1 MMIRLLMAFAAC
13 SVFACEASAWSF
25 ETHPQPTRPEMT
37 FEEWE
42 FATSELDYNP
52 RIPDCGDYLRGHY
65 EIYEKRYPAFA
76 DEGTEEARYQLWR
89 EYIQTDSA
97 FDDLNT
103 CMTLPYVMAM
113 FQLAGKLRIDSDL
126 IYCGRFSR
134 NPETEGEVEFAGL
147 MERLQDAAKRG
158 SEAALLSFLI
168 TDDGE
173 GLTPLNPDVLYYLH
187 ASLKGTRTAEEQHLF
202 DDEFIFRHR
211 AWNQDN
217 LADQLSPERQHF
229 VEQAAKDRDLASVL
243 ATTGP
248 CRETA
253 WRAPSPE

>member
-1 MMIRLLMAFAAC
+1 MTRLLMAFAAC

-76 DEGTEEARYQLWR
+76 DEGTEEARYELWR

-113 FQLAGKLRIDSDL
+113 FRLAKEKLSDSDL
-126 IYCGRFSR
+126 IYCGRFTR
-134 NPETEGEVEFAGL
+134 NPETEGEVEFAAL
-147 MERLQDAAKRG
+147 MERLQDAATRG

-173 GLTPLNPDVLYYLH
+173 GMTPLNPDVLSYLRE
-187 ASLKGTRTAEEQHLF
+187 SLKDTRTAEEQRLF

-217 LADQLSPERQHF
+217 LADQLSPERQRF

-248 CRETA
+248 CGETA
-253 WRAPSPE
+253 WRDPSPE